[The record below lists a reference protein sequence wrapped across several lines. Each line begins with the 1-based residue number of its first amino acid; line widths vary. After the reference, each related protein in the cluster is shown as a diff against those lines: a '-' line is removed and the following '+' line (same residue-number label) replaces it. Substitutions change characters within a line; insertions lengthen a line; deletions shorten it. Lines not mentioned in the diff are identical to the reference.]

1 MGKPEPFLLDAIA
14 DEHRIN
20 KERTLMVGD
29 RLDTGTY
36 RTSKG
41 FRFSNEQE
49 SRFQLSL
56 SNINVTGGIRFEMIS
71 CALH

>member
-14 DEHRIN
+14 DEHRIH

-41 FRFSNEQE
+41 SRFLNEQE